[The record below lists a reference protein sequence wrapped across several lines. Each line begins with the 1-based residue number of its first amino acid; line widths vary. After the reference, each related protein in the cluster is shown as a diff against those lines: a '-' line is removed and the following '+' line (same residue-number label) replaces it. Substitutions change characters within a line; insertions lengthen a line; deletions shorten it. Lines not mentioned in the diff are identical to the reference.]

1 MEWQDALM
9 RYLLDSDT
17 CIFALRD
24 NLKVMQKLMQLPSHQ
39 WGISSL
45 TAFELQR
52 GVARGL
58 RTDVAE
64 QTKNFIEAAQVVE
77 FGRAQAK
84 PAAEIEHHLVRAGKS
99 VGVVDILIAAHA
111 ISLGLTLV
119 TNNTKHFENVPGLKL
134 ENWV

>member
-9 RYLLDSDT
+9 RFLLDSDT

-24 NLKVMQKLMQLPSHQ
+24 NLNVMQKLIQLPTSQ

-52 GVARGL
+52 GVARGS
-58 RTDVAE
+58 RADVAE
-64 QTKNFIEAAQVVE
+64 QTAKFIEAACVVE
-77 FGRAQAK
+77 FGRAEARH
-84 PAAEIEHHLVRAGKS
+84 AAEIERHLMKNGKPS
-99 VGVVDILIAAHA
+99 GVVDVLIAAQA
-111 ISLGLTLV
+111 LTLGLTLV
-119 TNNTKHFENVPGLKL
+119 TNNTKHFENVPGLTL

>member
-1 MEWQDALM
+1 M

-24 NLKVMQKLMQLPSHQ
+24 NLNVMQKLIQLPSHQ

-45 TAFELQR
+45 TAFELER

-64 QTKNFIEAAQVVE
+64 QTENFIRAAQVVE

-84 PAAEIEHHLVRAGKS
+84 HAAEIEHRLVRAGKS
-99 VGVVDILIAAHA
+99 AGVVDVLIAAHA
-111 ISLGLTLV
+111 VSLDLTLV
-119 TNNTKHFENVPGLKL
+119 TNNTKHFEYVPGLKL